1 MKKIYLVTGASG
13 HLGSTLLN
21 RLLEKGQTVRCFVLP
36 GEEKYL
42 PDGVEV
48 FVGDVCDKASL
59 FPFFQNENG
68 DELILLH
75 CAGIVTIS
83 SKKNPLVRKVNVEG
97 TRNVLE
103 LALAA
108 KTGRVVYVSSVHALL
123 EADKADTKEADHFE
137 PWKIDDP
144 YGKSKAEASNLAL
157 EYARKGLNIS
167 IVHPTGI
174 IGPGDI
180 RNTNHSVRSF
190 KAMMKGYIPVGLKGG
205 FDFVDVRDVA
215 EGIILCAD
223 KGKQG
228 DCYILGG
235 HYVKI
240 SELLKQIN
248 QLCGRRTLNIE
259 LPYGL
264 VKTAAPLAEKFCDL
278 FKIRSLITPYSIAIL
293 NGNGHFSHEKAKIEL
308 GYEAR
313 PIRDTLKD
321 MYAEVKRR

>member
-123 EADKADTKEADHFE
+123 EADEADTKEADHFE

-174 IGPGDI
+174 TGPGDI

-215 EGIILCAD
+215 QGILQCED
-223 KGKQG
+223 KGKNG
-228 DCYILGG
+228 ECYLLTG
-235 HYVKI
+235 HYLTV
-240 SELLKQIN
+240 EDLLK
-248 QLCGRRTLNIE
+248 LVCSARGRRY
-259 LPYGL
+259 LPL
-264 VKTAAPLAEKFCDL
+264 CIPAKLAEFVAPMGEL
-278 FKIRSLITPYSIAIL
+278 ISRSLGSKPLLTPYSVYTLQTNAM
-293 NGNGHFSHEKAKIEL
+293 FSHQKASNTF
-308 GYEAR
+308 GYNPR
-313 PIRDTLKD
+313 PIEETIEDTLLDLGLK
-321 MYAEVKRR
+321 